1 MVVRSVKTTKIGA
14 SCKEKETKKKRTP
27 MRVGKCISEGSASE
41 ILVSKSKWRQEVQL
55 YTVQRGWHDNPHK
68 CDMESERIQENGG

>member
-1 MVVRSVKTTKIGA
+1 
-14 SCKEKETKKKRTP
+14 